1 MPRDKVSTSKLL
13 QRLFKT
19 ASLDRFIRRYDE
31 SMDCAPPFHKYI
43 CDLSSAIELPHE
55 RIIEKSD
62 ISRAY
67 GHQLFNGTRKPTR
80 DRVIQLAF
88 GFNMNYEQTQELLTI
103 ARKSTLYPKI
113 KRDAIIIYALTNG
126 YDITAVQT
134 ALYDMSLPLLGEER

>member
-1 MPRDKVSTSKLL
+1 MPSDKVSTSTLL

-31 SMDCAPPFHKYI
+31 SMDNVPVFHDYI
-43 CDLSSAIELPHE
+43 CDLSLALEISHE
-55 RIIEKSD
+55 KIIEKSD
-62 ISRAY
+62 ISRTY
-67 GHQLFNGTRKPTR
+67 GHQLFSGTRKPTR

-103 ARKSTLYPKI
+103 ARKSSLYPKI

-134 ALYDMSLPLLGEER
+134 ALFDMSLPLLGEER